1 MLSELSIKNYALIES
16 LQVHFEA
23 GFTSITGE
31 TGAGKSVLLGG
42 LALVLGKRVDF
53 SNINDASKKCII
65 EASFNIDNFNLN
77 QFFEDNDLDFDSH
90 TILRREVLP
99 SGKSRAFIN
108 DSPVNLSVLAN
119 LGEQLIDIHSQ
130 QQTQELTSDDFQ
142 FQIIDALANNS
153 TTVLDYQQLLKS
165 YKTTQKQ
172 LNDLKTSKLQSE
184 KDQDYQSFLLNELS
198 EAKLQTIHLEAL
210 EIEYNT
216 LNNVELIQSE
226 LTLANQLISTED
238 LGVASNL
245 RTLKQLFHK
254 LADISS
260 IYQALSDR
268 IQSVAIEL
276 DDIFSDIETEQSKI
290 EVNPSRLS
298 EIDLILQ
305 TVHNLFAKHSVNSV
319 EALID
324 IEAHLASQLD
334 TLASLDD
341 SIATVE
347 KTLESIVKQLDSCA
361 KTIHKQRLQ
370 VLPDLIEQ
378 LETILTDLGMPNA
391 RFKLLLN
398 PSETYLY
405 NGKDHL
411 EFLFTANKGA
421 SFLPLKKAASGGE
434 LSRIMLAIKSVL
446 SKYQQLPTIMFDEI
460 DTGVSGEI
468 AHKMGDIME
477 QMSAYMQVFSI
488 THLPQIAAKGQ
499 SHFKVFKQDI
509 QETTVTSLKKLSK
522 EERVEEIAQMLG
534 GKELSA
540 SAIAHANPFP
550 KTPKSLKSPNTL
562 SSVLNSKKRESVLN
576 KISMR

>member
-1 MLSELSIKNYALIES
+1 M
-16 LQVHFEA
+16 H
-23 GFTSITGE
+23 
-31 TGAGKSVLLGG
+31 VLLGG

-172 LNDLKTSKLQSE
+172 LNDLKASKLQSE

-468 AHKMGDIME
+468 AHKMGDIMA

-509 QETTVTSLKKLSK
+509 QLEC
-522 EERVEEIAQMLG
+522 LG
-534 GKELSA
+534 D
-540 SAIAHANPFP
+540 H
-550 KTPKSLKSPNTL
+550 KSLQQL
-562 SSVLNSKKRESVLN
+562 LYLHLLD
-576 KISMR
+576 

>member
-1 MLSELSIKNYALIES
+1 MLSELSIKNYALIET
-16 LQVHFEA
+16 LQVQFES

-65 EASFNIDNFNLN
+65 EASFNIENFNLN

-142 FQIIDALANNS
+142 FQIIDALANNR

-172 LNDLKTSKLQSE
+172 LNDLKASKLKSE
-184 KDQDYQSFLLNELS
+184 KDQDYQSFLLNELI

-245 RTLKQLFHK
+245 RTLKQLFYK

-260 IYQALSDR
+260 NYQALSDR

-276 DDIFSDIETEQSKI
+276 DDVFSDIETEQSKI

-341 SIATVE
+341 AIATIE
-347 KTLESIVKQLDSCA
+347 KTLESIVKQLDDCA
-361 KTIHKQRLQ
+361 KKIHKQRLQ
-370 VLPDLIEQ
+370 VLPDLIKQ

-398 PSETYLY
+398 LSDTYLY

-477 QMSAYMQVFSI
+477 QMSVYMQVFSI

-509 QETTVTSLKKLSK
+509 KDSTVTSLKKLSK

-540 SAIAHANPFP
+540 SAIAHANQ
-550 KTPKSLKSPNTL
+550 L
-562 SSVLNSKKRESVLN
+562 LN
-576 KISMR
+576 